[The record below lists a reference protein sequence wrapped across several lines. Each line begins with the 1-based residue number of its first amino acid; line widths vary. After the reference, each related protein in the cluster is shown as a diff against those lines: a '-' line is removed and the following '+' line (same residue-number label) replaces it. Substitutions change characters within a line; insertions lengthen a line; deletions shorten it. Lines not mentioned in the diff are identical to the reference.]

1 MTTPNLTE
9 VAAAQDTSSNS
20 ELTLE
25 QKEVEGLSQGQIVR
39 SRFFRHK
46 GAMTALVCLS
56 LIVLLVFTSVGVL
69 VPFPKWDADG
79 FGFGEWRIP
88 GWWPYDWNSIAPI
101 VNGGQPTFQGIFS
114 WGEHPF
120 GQDDV
125 GRDIFARVMRGTQQ
139 SLTVM
144 VIYGA
149 LATAIGVTIGGIAGF
164 FRGWVDNV
172 LMRFTDLII
181 VIPVLVFAAVI
192 GQLAGQNEF
201 FRAFGAV
208 SLAILL
214 GLVGWTSMARL
225 VRGEF
230 LTLREREFVDAARVA
245 GASSWRIIF
254 RHILPNAL
262 GVVIVAAT
270 LLMAAAIILEAVLS
284 FIGFGIQPPDVSLG
298 QIVNE
303 YRGAFA
309 TRPWLFW
316 FPAAFVVAIAL
327 CINFIGDG
335 LRDAFDPRQR
345 RMPGRGSILS
355 KMLGRD
361 GKGVPAPAAAG
372 AVGAVTGATVETAAD
387 HESLSDPAIRSEG
400 DVVAGT
406 AGPIATAEDVAGDG
420 PATSDGGEGVS
431 DAPQADDDTRA

>member
-1 MTTPNLTE
+1 M
-9 VAAAQDTSSNS
+9 AQKLDDTQAVLVQNS

-25 QKEVEGLSQGQIVR
+25 QREVEGMSQGQIVR
-39 SRFFRHK
+39 QRFFRHK
-46 GAMTALVCLS
+46 GAMVALACLT
-56 LIVLLVFTSVGVL
+56 LIVLLVFTSVGL
-69 VPFPKWDADG
+69 LIPYPKFGDAG
-79 FGFGEWRIP
+79 LTWESLRIP
-88 GWWPYDWNSIAPI
+88 GWWAYDWTSISPI
-101 VNGGQPTFQGIFS
+101 VNNGQPTFQGIFQ

-120 GQDDV
+120 GQDEV

-144 VIYGA
+144 VIYGL
-149 LATAIGVTIGGIAGF
+149 LATAIGVTIGGIAGY

-172 LMRFTDLII
+172 LMRITDLFL
-181 VIPVLVFAAVI
+181 VIPILVFAAVL
-192 GQLAGQNEF
+192 GQIAGQNAF

-214 GLVGWTSMARL
+214 GLVGWTGMARL

-230 LTLREREFVDAARVA
+230 LSLREREFVDAARVA
-245 GASSWRIIF
+245 GASSRRIIF

-270 LLMAAAIILEAVLS
+270 LLMAAAIILESVLS
-284 FIGFGIQPPDVSLG
+284 FIGFGILPPDVSLG

-303 YRGAFA
+303 YRGSFA

-316 FPAAFVVAIAL
+316 FPAAFVVLIAL

-345 RMPGRGSILS
+345 RMPGTSIFS
-355 KMLGRD
+355 KMF
-361 GKGVPAPAAAG
+361 GKQQEPAVAGAVSAAG
-372 AVGAVTGATVETAAD
+372 APATGAAA
-387 HESLSDPAIRSEG
+387 S
-400 DVVAGT
+400 
-406 AGPIATAEDVAGDG
+406 AEAEMAQ
-420 PATSDGGEGVS
+420 PDGGDADEAL
-431 DAPQADDDTRA
+431 APQDVDAASNEAIDADDENTTE